1 MKKESI
7 FTLIVYLLFSLSGSV
22 YGIGEKT
29 ITLGGD
35 ASWDW
40 AEYRAGITEVN
51 WVRRYP
57 VLLLSSAAANSAAG
71 GAAAP
76 RLNPVNFTDSTPDLS
91 LSFDEKTPAS
101 FRDSAGR
108 YRLTVSPALEAVDQ
122 RFSRAGNGAALF
134 SGIPAAGGTGGPL
147 IIEPQSRKALFAP
160 GSRMRDFTLEFWLY
174 PLNMENGERILSWI
188 SSRQVPAAQNPAG
201 GAGQTRHVFQR
212 IQCVAVKNRLQWS
225 FADFFASPD
234 GADHLDISVAGT
246 SPVVPK
252 SWSHHLI
259 RFDSITG
266 MLEYL
271 VNGKTEAIEY
281 ASATGREGGEV
292 YTPIAGDGGS
302 FTLGRFMGIMDEFKI
317 HGAWI
322 ANPAVQKYPLRGG
335 RVETRAIDLGEG
347 NSGVLKVE
355 AAGGRTSMNGARINS
370 EFRENGRFRFAD
382 DSELQF
388 FIRTAENPYNWDGAE
403 WRNFTPGEE
412 LAGIRGRYVQ
422 IAADFY
428 PSADNETSPYLETLR
443 ITYLPDEPPPP
454 PASLVAAAVDGG
466 VRLRWKN
473 SPDTDTAGYLVYYGS
488 GRDDYFGAEAVQ
500 GASPIDAGK
509 QNTILIDGLANGTLY
524 YFRVAAYDRRNTGGA
539 SFHAGEFSRE
549 VSARPLKGLE
559 AQSLR
564 IVE

>member
-7 FTLIVYLLFSLSGSV
+7 FTLVYLLLLLSGSV

-40 AEYRAGITEVN
+40 AEYRAGITAVN
-51 WVRRYP
+51 SVRRYP
-57 VLLLSSAAANSAAG
+57 VLVLSSAAANSAAG
-71 GAAAP
+71 GPPLSPAS
-76 RLNPVNFTDSTPDLS
+76 FTDSTLDLS
-91 LSFDEKTPAS
+91 LSFDEKTPAA

-108 YRLTVSPALEAVDQ
+108 YRLTVSPALEAVDR
-122 RFSRAGNGAALF
+122 RFARAGSGAALF
-134 SGIPAAGGTGGPL
+134 SGILAAGGTDGPL
-147 IIEPQSRKALFAP
+147 VVEPRSHALFAP

-174 PLNMENGERILSWI
+174 PLNMENGERVLSWI

-212 IQCVAVKNRLQWS
+212 IQCVAVKNRLLWS

-234 GADHLDISVAGT
+234 GADHLDITVAGT

-259 RFDSITG
+259 RFDSVTG

-281 ASATGREGGEV
+281 ASSTGREGGEV
-292 YTPIAGDGGS
+292 YTPIAGNDGS

-317 HGAWI
+317 HSAWI

-355 AAGGRTSMNGARINS
+355 AAGGRTAINGAKINS

-382 DSELQF
+382 DSEMQF
-388 FIRTAENPYNWDGAE
+388 FIRTMENPYKRDGAE

-412 LAGIRGRYVQ
+412 LTGIRGRYVQ

-428 PSADNETSPYLETLR
+428 PSADNETSPFLETLR
-443 ITYLPDEPPPP
+443 ITYLPDEPPLP

-466 VRLRWKN
+466 VRLSWKN
-473 SPDTDTAGYLVYYGS
+473 SPDTDTAGYLVYYGAA
-488 GRDDYFGAEAVQ
+488 RDDYFGAEAVQ
-500 GASPIDAGK
+500 GASPVDAGK
-509 QNTILIDGLANGTLY
+509 QNTILIDGLVNGTLY
-524 YFRVAAYDRRNTGGA
+524 YFRLAAYDRRNTGGA

-559 AQSLR
+559 ARSLR

>member
-1 MKKESI
+1 MKKKSI

-22 YGIGEKT
+22 FGFGEKT
-29 ITLGGD
+29 ITLGGE
-35 ASWDW
+35 AAWDF
-40 AEYRAGITEVN
+40 AEYRAGITRISS
-51 WVRRYP
+51 VRRYP
-57 VLLLSSAAANSAAG
+57 VLVLSSAANGVAG
-71 GAAAP
+71 HS
-76 RLNPVNFTDSTPDLS
+76 LNPVNFTGETPDLS
-91 LSFDEKTPAS
+91 LSFDEKTPDS
-101 FRDSAGR
+101 FRDSTDR
-108 YRLTVSPALEAVDQ
+108 YRITVSPALEAVDR
-122 RFSRAGNGAALF
+122 RFSRAGSGAALF
-134 SGIPAAGGTGGPL
+134 SGPSLPGGAGGPL
-147 IIEPQSRKALFAP
+147 VIEPQSRNALFAP
-160 GSRMRDFTLEFWLY
+160 GSRIRDFTLEFWLY
-174 PLNMENGERILSWI
+174 PLNMENGEQILSWI
-188 SSRQVPAAQNPAG
+188 SSRQVPAGQNPAG
-201 GAGQTRHVFQR
+201 SVGQTRHVFQR
-212 IQCVAVKNRLQWS
+212 IQCMAVKNRLQWS

-234 GADHLDISVAGT
+234 GAAQLNITIAGT

-259 RFDSITG
+259 RFDSVTG

-281 ASATGREGGEV
+281 ASSSGHEGGEV

-317 HGAWI
+317 HSAWV
-322 ANPAVQKYPLRGG
+322 ANPTVQKYPLRGG
-335 RVETRAIDLGEG
+335 RMETRAIDLGEG

-355 AAGGRTSMNGARINS
+355 AAGGRTSIRGAKINS

-388 FIRTAENPYNWDGAE
+388 FIRTAENPYNWDEAG
-403 WRNFTPGEE
+403 WRNFTPGDD

-422 IAADFY
+422 IAVDFY
-428 PSADNETSPYLETLR
+428 PSADSETSPYLETLR
-443 ITYLPDEPPPP
+443 ITYLPDEPPLP

-473 SPDTDTAGYLVYYGS
+473 SPDTDTAGYLVYYGA
-488 GRDDYFGAEAVQ
+488 GRDDYFGDGAIQ
-500 GASPIDAGK
+500 GVSPIDAGK
-509 QNTILIDGLANGTLY
+509 QNTVLVDGLTNGTLY
-524 YFRVAAYDRRNTGGA
+524 YFRVAAYYRRNTGGA

-564 IVE
+564 IIE